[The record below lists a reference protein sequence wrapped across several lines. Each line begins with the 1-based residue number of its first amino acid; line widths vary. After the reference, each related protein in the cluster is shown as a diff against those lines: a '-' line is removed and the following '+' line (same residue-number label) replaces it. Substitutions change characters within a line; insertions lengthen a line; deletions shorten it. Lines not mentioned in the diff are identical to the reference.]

1 MEEVLRFA
9 LIGLGLG
16 ALYSLASQGLVVVYR
31 GSGVLNFAHGAIGM
45 VGAYTYYEVRVVR
58 ELPLLVAVVAG
69 VAVSALVGLLCQ
81 VLVMSRL
88 KLASP
93 LTRIVATLGI
103 LITLQSLAVLRYGGR
118 ATFVRPELPQSVVT
132 LHGKVVLPYDRL
144 IMFLVAGSLTAVLW
158 AFYRWTRFGLGTS
171 AVAENQLAA
180 STLGWSPDR
189 IAAANW
195 ALGSGLAGLAAIL
208 VAPIVTLQVAVMTNL
223 VLAAMASALIAGFR
237 SFPVAFTAGIG
248 LGVLQTVVGRFTA
261 DTPGLAQSVP
271 FLVIVLVLVVRGQSL
286 PLRDFLLQRLPLI
299 GTGVTRPVPV
309 LVAAAV
315 STALIAV
322 LSPRWVDA
330 LSITF
335 AIALILLSIVL
346 LTGYAGQL
354 SLAQFALAGFGALV
368 AGRLVAAAGLPFPL
382 AFALGVL
389 AAVPLGVLFALPAVR
404 TRGITLAVVTLGL
417 GTALEFMVFNNSS
430 LVGGVSGTDIGSP
443 HVFGWDI
450 DNAEFPKRYASV
462 TLVVLVLLTLGVAN
476 VRRGRSGRR
485 LVAVRTNERAA
496 AALGISVPLAK
507 LYAFGLGSGLAAAGG
522 IMLAFRNQQISY
534 GTTFRNFDSIQAVG
548 WTMIGGIGYLVGPV
562 FGATLA
568 PGSIGAAVLNA
579 VPGEPARYLPLAS
592 GLLLILFTLQNQD
605 GMAKEMGLTAR
616 LIGAR
621 LRPARAAVAPGADPA
636 QPAVPAPGDG
646 GRAVQVVPRLLEL
659 EDVSVHYGGTVALD
673 RVSFRVE
680 PGTVVGLIGPNGA
693 GKTSLI
699 DAVTGFTGLATGQV
713 LLDGTSLGR
722 RSAAARARRGLSR
735 SFQSLE
741 LFEDSSVRDNLQT
754 AADAP
759 DLLAYLRDV
768 VRPGAAVLP
777 SAALAAVREFRLEAD
792 LDRRAQDLPYG
803 KRRLLAI
810 ARAVAASP
818 SVLLLD
824 EPAAGLGDVETAEL
838 ADLLRRLAAEWG
850 IGVLL
855 VEHDMNLVMSV
866 CDKVVVVDFGRKIA
880 EGTPAQVR
888 QDPGVLAAYLG
899 DEPEDDEEPALSSSA
914 PSADPLG
921 RGGDR

>member
-1 MEEVLRFA
+1 MMVVEEVLRFA

-45 VGAYTYYEVRVVR
+45 VGAYTYYEVRVVQ
-58 ELPLLVAVVAG
+58 ELPLLVAAVAG
-69 VAVSALVGLLCQ
+69 VAMSALIGFLCQ
-81 VLVMSRL
+81 FLVMSRL

-118 ATFVRPELPQSVVT
+118 AIFVRPELPQGVIT
-132 LHGKVVLPYDRL
+132 LYGKVVLPYDRL
-144 IMFLVAGSLTAVLW
+144 IMFLTAGLLTAVLW
-158 AFYRWTRFGLGTS
+158 AYYRWSRFGVGTS

-180 STLGWSPDR
+180 STLGWSSDR

-208 VAPIVTLQVAVMTNL
+208 VSPIVTLQVAVMTNL

-237 SFPVAFTAGIG
+237 SFPIAFAAGIG

-271 FLVIVLVLVVRGQSL
+271 FLVIVLVLCFRGQSL
-286 PLRDFLLQRLPLI
+286 PLRDFMLQRLPLI
-299 GTGVTRPVPV
+299 GTGRIQPVP
-309 LVAAAV
+309 LLIAAGV
-315 STALIAV
+315 TSALIVV

-330 LSITF
+330 LGITF

-354 SLAQFALAGFGALV
+354 SLAQYAFAGFGALI
-368 AGRLVAAAGLPFPL
+368 AGRLVAAWGLPFPL
-382 AFALGVL
+382 AFLVGVL
-389 AAVPLGVLFALPAVR
+389 AAVPVGMLFALPAVR

-417 GTALEFMVFNNSS
+417 GTALEFMVFNSGR
-430 LVGGVSGTDIGSP
+430 LVGGVSGTNVGDP
-443 HVFGWDI
+443 HVFGWDVN
-450 DNAEFPKRYASV
+450 NAEFPQRYAFV
-462 TLVVLVLLTLGVAN
+462 TLAVLVVLALAVSN
-476 VRRGRSGRR
+476 VRRGSSGRR
-485 LVAVRTNERAA
+485 LIAVRTNERAA

-507 LYAFGLGSGLAAAGG
+507 LYAFGLAAGVAAAGG

-534 GTTFRNFDSIQAVG
+534 GTTFQSFDSIQAVG
-548 WTMIGGIGYLVGPV
+548 WTMIGGIGYLLGPI

-568 PGSIGAAVLNA
+568 PGSIGAAILNSI
-579 VPGEPARYLPLAS
+579 PGDAARYLPLAG

-605 GMAKEMGLTAR
+605 GMAKEMGLTMK
-616 LIGAR
+616 LLGGK
-621 LRPARAAVAPGADPA
+621 LRRG
-636 QPAVPAPGDG
+636 PAVPDG
-646 GRAVQVVPRLLEL
+646 PAVLAATTSDTSAVQVEPRVLEVSDL
-659 EDVSVHYGGTVALD
+659 SVHYGGTVAVD
-673 RVSFRVE
+673 HVSFRVE
-680 PGTVVGLIGPNGA
+680 PGTIVGLIGPNGA

-699 DAVTGFTGLATGQV
+699 DAVTGFTALATGQV
-713 LLDGTSLGR
+713 LLEGESLGS
-722 RSAAARARRGLSR
+722 RSAAARARLGLSR

-741 LFEDSSVRDNLQT
+741 LFEDSTVRDNLQT

-759 DLLAYLRDV
+759 DLLSYLRDV
-768 VRPGAAVLP
+768 IRPAAAVLP
-777 SAALAAVREFRLEAD
+777 SAAVAAVREFRLEAD
-792 LDRRAQDLPYG
+792 LDRKAQDLPYG

-810 ARAVAASP
+810 ARAVAAQP

-838 ADLLRRLAAEWG
+838 ADLLRRLASDWG
-850 IGVLL
+850 IAVLL

-880 EGTPAQVR
+880 EGTPQEVR
-888 QDPGVLAAYLG
+888 QDPAVLSAYLG
-899 DEPEDDEEPALSSSA
+899 DVPEDDEELALSSSA
-914 PSADPLG
+914 PSVGTVPG
-921 RGGDR
+921 EETP

>member
-9 LIGLGLG
+9 FIGLGLG

-45 VGAYTYYEVRVVR
+45 VGAYTYYEARVVQ
-58 ELPLLVAVVAG
+58 ELPLLVAAVAG
-69 VAVSALVGLLCQ
+69 VAVSALIGYLCQ
-81 VLVMSRL
+81 ALVMSRL

-118 ATFVRPELPQSVVT
+118 AIFVRPELPQGVIT
-132 LHGKVVLPYDRL
+132 IYGKVVLPYDRL
-144 IMFLVAGSLTAVLW
+144 IMFLTAGLLTAVLW
-158 AFYRWTRFGLGTS
+158 AFYRWSRFGVGTS

-180 STLGWSPDR
+180 STLGWSSDR

-208 VAPIVTLQVAVMTNL
+208 VSPLVTLQVAVMTNL

-237 SFPVAFTAGIG
+237 SFPIAFAAGIG

-261 DTPGLAQSVP
+261 DTPGLAQSMP
-271 FLVIVLVLVVRGQSL
+271 FLVIVLVLVFRGQSL

-299 GTGVTRPVPV
+299 GTGRIQVRP
-309 LVAAAV
+309 LLIAAAV
-315 STALIAV
+315 TAGLIAV

-354 SLAQFALAGFGALV
+354 SLAQYAFAGFGALV
-368 AGRLVAAAGLPFPL
+368 AGRLVAAWGVPFPV
-382 AFALGVL
+382 AFLVGVL
-389 AAVPLGVLFALPAVR
+389 AAVPLGMLFALPAVR

-417 GTALEFMVFNNSS
+417 GTALEFMVFNNGR
-430 LVGGVSGTDIGSP
+430 LVGGVSGTNVGDP
-443 HVFGWDI
+443 HVFGVDI
-450 DNAEFPKRYASV
+450 NNAEFPERYAFV
-462 TLVVLVLLTLGVAN
+462 TLAVLVLLTLVVSN
-476 VRRGRSGRR
+476 VRRGSSGRR
-485 LVAVRTNERAA
+485 LIAVRTNERAA

-507 LYAFGLGSGLAAAGG
+507 LYAFGLAAGVAAAGG
-522 IMLAFRNQQISY
+522 IMLAFRNQQIAY
-534 GTTFRNFDSIQAVG
+534 GTTFQSFDSIQAVG
-548 WTMIGGIGYLVGPV
+548 WTMIGGIGYLVGPI

-568 PGSIGAAVLNA
+568 PGSIGAAILNSI
-579 VPGEPARYLPLAS
+579 PGDAARYLPLAG

-605 GMAKEMGLTAR
+605 GMAKEMGLTMK
-616 LIGAR
+616 LLGGK
-621 LRPARAAVAPGADPA
+621 LRRAPAPAD
-636 QPAVPAPGDG
+636 VPAAAAEPGDAA
-646 GRAVQVVPRLLEL
+646 AVQVQPRVLEVADL
-659 EDVSVHYGGTVALD
+659 SVHYGGTVAVD
-673 RVSFRVE
+673 HVSFRIE
-680 PGTVVGLIGPNGA
+680 PGTIVGLIGPNGA

-699 DAVTGFTGLATGQV
+699 DAVTGFTSLATGQV
-713 LLDGTSLGR
+713 LLDGESVGSW
-722 RSAAARARRGLSR
+722 SAAARARSGLSR

-741 LFEDSSVRDNLQT
+741 LFEDSTVRDNLQT
-754 AADAP
+754 AADSA
-759 DLLAYLRDV
+759 DLLSYLRDV
-768 VRPGAAVLP
+768 VRPAAAVLP

-792 LDRRAQDLPYG
+792 LDRKAQDLSYG

-810 ARAVAASP
+810 ARAVAAQP

-838 ADLLRRLAAEWG
+838 ADLLRRLASDWG

-880 EGTPAQVR
+880 EGTPDEVR
-888 QDPGVLAAYLG
+888 QDPAVLAAYLG
-899 DEPEDDEEPALSSSA
+899 DVPEDDEDLALSTPT
-914 PSADPLG
+914 PSAG
-921 RGGDR
+921 ATRGETL

>member
-45 VGAYTYYEVRVVR
+45 VGAYTYYEARVVQ
-58 ELPLLVAVVAG
+58 EMPLLVAAVAG
-69 VAVSALVGLLCQ
+69 VAMSALIGFLCQ

-118 ATFVRPELPQSVVT
+118 AIFVRPELPQGVIT
-132 LHGKVVLPYDRL
+132 IYGKVVLPYDRL
-144 IMFLVAGSLTAVLW
+144 IMFLTAALLTAVLW
-158 AFYRWTRFGLGTS
+158 AVYRWSRFGVGTS

-180 STLGWSPDR
+180 STLGWSSDR

-208 VAPIVTLQVAVMTNL
+208 VSPIVTLQVAVMTNL

-237 SFPVAFTAGIG
+237 SFPIAFAAGIG

-261 DTPGLAQSVP
+261 DTPGLAQSMP
-271 FLVIVLVLVVRGQSL
+271 FLVIVLVLVFRGQSL

-299 GTGVTRPVPV
+299 GTGRIQPVP
-309 LVAAAV
+309 LLIA
-315 STALIAV
+315 TALAGVLIVV

-354 SLAQFALAGFGALV
+354 SLAQYALAGFGALV
-368 AGRLVAAAGLPFPL
+368 AGRMVAAWGVPFSV
-382 AFALGVL
+382 AFLVGVI
-389 AAVPLGVLFALPAVR
+389 AAVPLGMLFALPAVR

-417 GTALEFMVFNNSS
+417 GTALEFMIFNNGR
-430 LVGGVSGTDIGSP
+430 LVGGVSGTNVGDP

-450 DNAEFPKRYASV
+450 NNAQFPQRYAFV
-462 TLVVLVLLTLGVAN
+462 TLVVLVVLALAVSN
-476 VRRGRSGRR
+476 VRRGSSGRR
-485 LVAVRTNERAA
+485 LIAVRTNERAA

-507 LYAFGLGSGLAAAGG
+507 LYAFGLAAGVAAAGG

-534 GTTFRNFDSIQAVG
+534 GTTFQSFDSIQAVG
-548 WTMIGGIGYLVGPV
+548 WTMIGGIGYLIGPI

-568 PGSIGAAVLNA
+568 PGSIGAAILNSI
-579 VPGEPARYLPLAS
+579 PGDAARYLPLAG

-605 GMAKEMGLTAR
+605 GMAKEMGLTMK
-616 LIGAR
+616 LLGGK
-621 LRPARAAVAPGADPA
+621 LRRGPGLPDV
-636 QPAVPAPGDG
+636 PAVVAATTSDTS
-646 GRAVQVVPRLLEL
+646 AVQVEPRVLEVL
-659 EDVSVHYGGTVALD
+659 DLSVHYGGTVAVD
-673 RVSFRVE
+673 HVSFRVE
-680 PGTVVGLIGPNGA
+680 PGTIVGLIGPNGA

-699 DAVTGFTGLATGQV
+699 DAVTGFTALATGQV
-713 LLDGTSLGR
+713 LLEGESLGS
-722 RSAAARARRGLSR
+722 RSAAARARSGLSR

-741 LFEDSSVRDNLQT
+741 LFEDSTVRDNLQT

-759 DLLAYLRDV
+759 DLLSYLRDV
-768 VRPGAAVLP
+768 IRPAAAVLP
-777 SAALAAVREFRLEAD
+777 SAAVAAVREFRLEAD
-792 LDRRAQDLPYG
+792 LERKAQDLPYG

-810 ARAVAASP
+810 ARAVAAQP

-838 ADLLRRLAAEWG
+838 ADLLRRLASDWG
-850 IGVLL
+850 IAVLL

-880 EGTPAQVR
+880 EGTPQEVR
-888 QDPGVLAAYLG
+888 QDPAVLAAYLG
-899 DEPEDDEEPALSSSA
+899 DVPEDDEEPALSTSV
-914 PSADPLG
+914 PSVGMA
-921 RGGDR
+921 RGEETP